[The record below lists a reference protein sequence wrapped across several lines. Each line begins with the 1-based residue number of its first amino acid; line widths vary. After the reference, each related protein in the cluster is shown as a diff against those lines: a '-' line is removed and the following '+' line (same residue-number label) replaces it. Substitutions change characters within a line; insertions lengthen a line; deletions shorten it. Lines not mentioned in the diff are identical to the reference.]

1 MIHTVL
7 DTETC
12 SALIEYLRT
21 RNAYLT
27 EEDGTIC
34 CNPKCS
40 TREHY
45 VLFEKSNVFSY
56 HDANAGLNAYYPATE
71 LWTHGR
77 KIDHSSYAYAESD
90 MLLFSNGWQIK
101 GSTRYMSGYITFRP
115 RHMDGTRKAEW
126 LQEEYKLLM
135 RFIKKRTIR
144 YHDGVFYNYLSPS
157 IEETRRQGILNITS
171 YF

>member
-7 DTETC
+7 DIETC

-71 LWTHGR
+71 LWTLGR
-77 KIDHSSYAYAESD
+77 
-90 MLLFSNGWQIK
+90 
-101 GSTRYMSGYITFRP
+101 
-115 RHMDGTRKAEW
+115 
-126 LQEEYKLLM
+126 
-135 RFIKKRTIR
+135 
-144 YHDGVFYNYLSPS
+144 
-157 IEETRRQGILNITS
+157 
-171 YF
+171 